1 MTKKLEADPNN
12 TNEKLEKANE
22 HQQSQNLKRI
32 ASQNNVERKKE
43 PGWLMKMNQQYDSKS
58 FFQSENLNQP
68 QHGNNSQAIHNLQHF
83 IENLGANSSKTS
95 VHQIQ
100 QQQIRM
106 Q

>member
-1 MTKKLEADPNN
+1 MTKKLEADPNKN
-12 TNEKLEKANE
+12 NEKMEKANE

-68 QHGNNSQAIHNLQHF
+68 QNGNNSQAINNLQHF
-83 IENLGANSSKTS
+83 IENLGANSNKTS

-100 QQQIRM
+100 
-106 Q
+106 